1 MLVTGLKN
9 SSENRVK
16 FTVNFTASAEE
27 DLFGI
32 YKYVYLND
40 SEERAEKLFAKLQEK
55 SLSLQ
60 EYPRRGHLPAELS
73 LLGIDDFLELTIK
86 PYRIIYQIIEDIVFV
101 HCILDGRR
109 DMQRLLQERLIKEK

>member
-1 MLVTGLKN
+1 MFVTGLKN
-9 SSENRVK
+9 SSENKVK
-16 FTVNFTASAEE
+16 FKVNFTASAEE
-27 DLFGI
+27 DLFEI

-40 SEERAEKLFAKLQEK
+40 SEEKAGNLFAKLQEK
-55 SLSLQ
+55 CLSLQ
-60 EYPRRGHLPAELS
+60 EYPHRGHLSAELS

-109 DMQRLLQERLIKEK
+109 DMQRLLHERLMRE